1 MPKTPN
7 KRDTKKLGAKK
18 SHAVHRNGG
27 EYKRYRECEQC
38 PVVKKL
44 PSQGLSRRFALEKKH
59 RRLFMDFQKST
70 HERSLERVTRIR
82 QLFLSSRQEGEHV
95 NKSKLSVAFEAE
107 TTRV

>member
-7 KRDTKKLGAKK
+7 KLDTKKLGAKRATL
-18 SHAVHRNGG
+18 STVTAANTNAIASANNAL
-27 EYKRYRECEQC
+27 
-38 PVVKKL
+38 KL
-44 PSQGLSRRFALEKKH
+44 PSQGLSRRFSLEKKH
-59 RRLFMDFQKST
+59 RRLFIDFQKST